1 VGGVFTSDYG
11 SCRRVDDARRIRG
24 GGEAT
29 ARNSPDRC
37 PATPVK
43 AINTIPGPRAAPQSR
58 AEGLTT
64 ALRGLRRRRPSFL
77 RCARKITHRKALT
90 AQVQVMARGRSVP
103 LSPPNR
109 RSRSRGFA
117 VPGEGEGVPRSALG
131 PLAPPTARISREGD
145 DPVKEDPHGG
155 DPQQPRRKGRSGPP
169 NPARRGRIQRPA
181 RITAGMAL
189 VRWERRVLHPGPTRR
204 CLRTSAGM
212 ELRLSCGVSAVQRLL
227 GWARATV
234 KACARA

>member
-1 VGGVFTSDYG
+1 VIMDCAGVSTM
-11 SCRRVDDARRIRG
+11 RG
-24 GGEAT
+24 GSVAVVKQRRGIRPIPMP
-29 ARNSPDRC
+29 RNPRQGHQHD
-37 PATPVK
+37 
-43 AINTIPGPRAAPQSR
+43 PRAPRSTQSR

-64 ALRGLRRRRPSFL
+64 TLRGLRRRRPSFL
-77 RCARKITHRKALT
+77 HCARKISHRKALT

-155 DPQQPRRKGRSGPP
+155 DPQ
-169 NPARRGRIQRPA
+169 
-181 RITAGMAL
+181 
-189 VRWERRVLHPGPTRR
+189 
-204 CLRTSAGM
+204 
-212 ELRLSCGVSAVQRLL
+212 
-227 GWARATV
+227 
-234 KACARA
+234 